1 MTLARREALRL
12 YDLFIVHPVLGQI
25 LAPDQ
30 VKECAKI
37 LVDEKKRILVPGTG
51 TYKFYETVESE
62 IETL

>member
-1 MTLARREALRL
+1 MTSIRREALRL

-30 VKECAKI
+30 VKECVKI

-51 TYKFYETVESE
+51 TYKFYQQVEAE
-62 IETL
+62 IESL